1 MDYLFKPYEEI
12 VYRGYNWKERISTM
26 ANIFIEDKNGNLLEG
41 KHIICKLFN
50 PGEHHRNVLL

>member
-41 KHIICKLFN
+41 KHIIC
-50 PGEHHRNVLL
+50 